1 MYMNPYQQY
10 IRDLLDE
17 YGALL
22 KRQLLKMIN
31 FKFRTQKSSIDG
43 YILQM
48 CRYADYEVVAIGAD
62 DAVCQKGTEPDYD
75 IIRSFDVLL
84 AFMPK
89 AQYHRKSRDFISIV
103 FIIETDECDKEV
115 FVIPVKAGH
124 EKAVSSFTN
133 DKFDNEKNEVVIFL
147 LEDKEQIKRLQ
158 TNSNHKFAVI
168 EKSGVKFIKHN
179 IHNN

>member
-10 IRDLLDE
+10 IRDLLSE

-22 KRQLLKMIN
+22 KRQLMQMIN
-31 FKFRTQKSSIDG
+31 FKVRTQKSSIDG
-43 YILQM
+43 YIYQM

-62 DAVCQKGTEPDYD
+62 DAVCRKGTEPDYD
-75 IIRSFDVLL
+75 MIRSFDVLL

-103 FIIETDECDKEV
+103 FIIETDEYDKEV
-115 FVIPVKAGH
+115 SVIPVQNGR
-124 EKAVSSFTN
+124 EKAVSSFAN
-133 DKFDNEKNEVVIFL
+133 DKFGNEKCEVAIFL
-147 LEDKEQIKRLQ
+147 LEDKEQLKLMQ
-158 TNSNHKFAVI
+158 TACNHKFAVI